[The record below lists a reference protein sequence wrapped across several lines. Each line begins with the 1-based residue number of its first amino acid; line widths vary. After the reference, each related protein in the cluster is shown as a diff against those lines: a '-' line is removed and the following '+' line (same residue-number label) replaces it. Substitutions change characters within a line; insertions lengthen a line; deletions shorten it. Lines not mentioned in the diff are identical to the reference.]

1 MKKLKYIT
9 AGLLSVFMLA
19 FSSCDEFL
27 DVNQN
32 PNSPTAAPIQQVL
45 TNATVN
51 TGFRNGSDLHRFTSL
66 IMQQF
71 SGQNGLGT
79 QTREYERYLIQ
90 PSDLNNL
97 YNSFYAVALPDLEYI
112 INNSAQSP
120 HYTGIA
126 KILKAYTYAQ
136 IVDVWGDVPFSEALK
151 GTSNVAPKLDDDAA
165 IYPEL
170 IKLLNEGITGVK
182 APASASVLTPGNN
195 ETIYGGNLAKWEKF
209 ANTLKLRLFL
219 KYSEKDPAFAK
230 AQMDALIATGGPFI
244 ASNADNFQMNF
255 VDAQSSQNPIHQ
267 FEISRPSTFFPNKFL
282 VDLMN
287 SKSDPRRATY
297 FTPYPYTT
305 NTATA
310 NYVGAKAGDDQSI
323 RYSRMHT
330 YLRGALKSPL
340 TPVATGADAGAIIAN
355 AANNAVY
362 TGSAPIRMLTF
373 AEYNFIRA
381 EHALRFGAGVAA
393 AVPFYEAGIR
403 ASMTDANV
411 PTAEIDAY
419 ILANPLLTAGNQLQR
434 IMQEKYIANYGVAL
448 EPWNDWRRTGFPG
461 ISPVPLPLANVD
473 FIPRSLFYPEAETNS
488 NPNIK
493 QKPDMKVR
501 VFWDS
506 RP

>member
-1 MKKLKYIT
+1 
-9 AGLLSVFMLA
+9 MLA

-32 PNSPTAAPIQQVL
+32 PNSPTEAPIAQVM

-71 SGQNGLGT
+71 SGQNSLGT

-97 YNSFYAVALPDLEYI
+97 YNSFYADALPDLEYI

-126 KILKAYTYAQ
+126 RILKAYTYSQ

-151 GTSNVAPKLDDDAA
+151 GTANVAPKLDDDAT

-170 IKLLNEGITGVK
+170 IKMLNAGIADLKQT
-182 APASASVLTPGNN
+182 SSVLSPGNN
-195 ETIYGGNLAKWEKF
+195 ETIYGGDRTKWEKF

-219 KYSEKDPAFAK
+219 KYSEKEPAFAK
-230 AQMDALIATGGPFI
+230 AQMDALIASGGPFM
-244 ASNADNFQMNF
+244 ASNSDNFQMSF
-255 VDAQSSQNPIHQ
+255 VDAQSSQNSIHQ

-287 SKSDPRRATY
+287 SRNDPRRATY
-297 FTPYPYTT
+297 FTPFPYTT

-330 YLRGALKSPL
+330 YLRGNLKTPL
-340 TPVATGADAGAIIAN
+340 TPVASGADAGAIVAN
-355 AANNAVY
+355 AANNAAY
-362 TGSAPIRMLTF
+362 TGAAPIRMLTF

-403 ASMTDANV
+403 ASMADAGV
-411 PTAEIDAY
+411 SAAADAY
-419 ILANPLLTAGNQLQR
+419 ILANPLLTATNPLQR
-434 IMQEKYIANYGVAL
+434 IIQEKYVANYGVAL
-448 EPWNDWRRTGFPG
+448 EPWNDWRRTGFPN
-461 ISPVPLPLANVD
+461 ISPVPTPLANVD
-473 FIPRSLFYPEAETNS
+473 YIPRSLYYPEAETNS
-488 NPNIK
+488 NPNIT

-501 VFWDS
+501 VFWDT
-506 RP
+506 RQ